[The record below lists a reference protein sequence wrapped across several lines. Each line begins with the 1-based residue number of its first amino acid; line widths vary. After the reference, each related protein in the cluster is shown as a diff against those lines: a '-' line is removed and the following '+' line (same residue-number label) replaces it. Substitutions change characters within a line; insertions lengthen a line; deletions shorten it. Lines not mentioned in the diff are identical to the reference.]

1 MGDNKGDTTKK
12 QTPQQTHQQQQLSS
26 SPKEALEESSES
38 GQKHLQQLSAVVETA
53 TGPPF
58 ISAPLYVPTGTTSP
72 YEQQYESV
80 NPKRPRYNSGQWK
93 LLPSP
98 SSLQS
103 QTQMA
108 IITSES
114 SPSPTTNPIN
124 PQSQVHTTAA
134 SSSDTASSPPSSPL
148 PSTTSGQETNKPE
161 GEQFH
166 NQFRKGK
173 YVSPIWKP
181 NEMLWLARA
190 WRIQYQGGSDA
201 SGSSS
206 RIVHQETGHV
216 TGSDAAVQ
224 STRSKTRAD
233 KDRAVAEFL
242 NKHGISRDAKTA
254 GTKWDNMLGEFR
266 KVYEWERGGEKE
278 QVGKSYFRLSPYER
292 KLHRLPASFDEEV
305 FEELSQFMGPRMRT
319 SQSRG
324 ASAIA
329 SSDDARPILSGS
341 RALLPPPPFK
351 EDELPLFVLNIAK
364 PRRWCYF
371 MLSPLVR
378 TKQLVTTSG
387 GDTFFHGTRGSLLG
401 FDTSLDVGVALPY
414 SSSSKELRRIG
425 KIRMTWE
432 ESVSLWAEEGEH
444 HRGRVRLQGS
454 SFLNADELTFFDDA
468 VVACT
473 MEAFEDGPLK
483 GFTID
488 RFVNGQQV
496 KVFGRRNSS
505 AASASSGTNIFVNV
519 SYSGTVQKFQ
529 SKTMPPLE
537 FQDPTDY
544 YVGCLRVPPTTLP
557 SLFELSWHLQEPLPE
572 EYRFPLRRDVYRD
585 LPPGKEALFTIS
597 NELLDCRAILY
608 DILSPIIRTNPSL
621 SAATATGRDSYIG
634 LWDDCINRVVS
645 KFCSVEMVIIRKPSS
660 SLTEPLQDQWPNVT
674 GFVRNFCLWR
684 GEETDQLREGQ
695 LDPPSS
701 IVEKLLWTYMDL
713 PYLLGY
719 YAVGYMVTLCALSRS
734 QDRIIRTDLY
744 SVDLSS
750 PSERLKALVPCCR
763 IAGLL
768 PLLADRCFNNVN
780 NVGSYK
786 QFLFSDFERIDL
798 GNGSKMEMTPNTVI
812 RSFSSKK
819 KWAAVKEIYN
829 ILDHRIP
836 HSEFICRASE
846 KDLTLV
852 FKPRGCKSRPINCD
866 QLVEA
871 LKYVTKALVAL
882 HDLCFMHRDLCWD
895 KVPRR
900 SDRENE
906 WFVCGFEEAVVAPQI
921 NPHPAVTAEAGG
933 RHAPE
938 MGRGLH
944 GVKVDV
950 WGVGHLVNTCGLTNM
965 PKMLRELQNRC
976 MDQNPEQRPTAA
988 DCYHHLLQ
996 VQSASSS
1003 APY

>member
-12 QTPQQTHQQQQLSS
+12 QTPQQTQHQQQLSS
-26 SPKEALEESSES
+26 SPKEPLEESSES
-38 GQKHLQQLSAVVETA
+38 RQKHLQQPSAVVVTA

-58 ISAPLYVPTGTTSP
+58 ISAPLYVPIGATSSP
-72 YEQQYESV
+72 FEQQFEPV
-80 NPKRPRYNSGQWK
+80 NPKRTRYNSGQWK

-103 QTQMA
+103 QAQMA
-108 IITSES
+108 IITTES
-114 SPSPTTNPIN
+114 SPSPTTNPVN
-124 PQSQVHTTAA
+124 PQTQAHITAA
-134 SSSDTASSPPSSPL
+134 SSSDTASSPPHSPL

-166 NQFRKGK
+166 HQFRKGK
-173 YVSPIWKP
+173 YVSPVWKP

-201 SGSSS
+201 SGFSS
-206 RIVHQETGHV
+206 RIGHQETGHL
-216 TGSDAAVQ
+216 TGSDVAVQ
-224 STRSKTRAD
+224 STRGKTRAD
-233 KDRAVAEFL
+233 KDREVAEFL
-242 NKHGISRDAKTA
+242 NKHGINRDAKTA

-319 SQSRG
+319 SQSKG
-324 ASAIA
+324 ASPIA
-329 SSDDARPILSGS
+329 SSDDGRSVFAGS
-341 RALLPPPPFK
+341 RALPPPPPFK
-351 EDELPLFVLNIAK
+351 DDELPLSA
-364 PRRWCYF
+364 
-371 MLSPLVR
+371 R

-387 GDTFFHGTRGSLLG
+387 GDAFFHGTRGSLLG
-401 FDTSLDVGVALPY
+401 FDTSLDVGVGLP
-414 SSSSKELRRIG
+414 SSSKELRRIG

-483 GFTID
+483 GFSVD
-488 RFVNGQQV
+488 RFINGQQV
-496 KVFGRRNSS
+496 KVFGRRKSS
-505 AASASSGTNIFVNV
+505 SASASSGFIERAQLPFAEP
-519 SYSGTVQKFQ
+519 SIRS
-529 SKTMPPLE
+529 MPPLE

-557 SLFELSWHLQEPLPE
+557 SLFELSWHLQEPPPE

-585 LPPGKEALFTIS
+585 LPPGKEVLFTTS
-597 NELLDCRAILY
+597 NELLDCRAIMY
-608 DILSPIIRTNPSL
+608 DIVGPIIRTNPSL
-621 SAATATGRDSYIG
+621 SAASATGRDSYIG

-645 KFCSVEMVIIRKPSS
+645 KYCSIEMVIIRKPSS
-660 SLTEPLQDQWPNVT
+660 SSTDQPLQDQWPNVT

-684 GEETDQLREGQ
+684 GEETDQLREGH
-695 LDPPSS
+695 LDPPFS

-719 YAVGYMVTLCALSRS
+719 YAVGYMVTFCALSRS

-768 PLLADRCFNNVN
+768 SLLADRCLNNVN
-780 NVGSYK
+780 YVGSYK
-786 QFLFSDFERIDL
+786 QFPFSDFERIDL
-798 GNGSKMEMTPNTVI
+798 GYGNIREMTPNTVI
-812 RSFSSKK
+812 RSFSNKK
-819 KWAAVKEIYN
+819 KWAAVKEIYD

-836 HSEFICRASE
+836 HAEFICRASE

-852 FKPRGCKSRPINCD
+852 FKPRGCKFKPVNCD

-882 HDLCFMHRDLCWD
+882 HDLCFMHRDLNWD
-895 KVPRR
+895 KVLRR

-906 WFVCGFEEAVVAPQI
+906 WFVCGFDEAVGAPQI
-921 NPHPAVTAEAGG
+921 YPHLVAGAEAPG
-933 RHAPE
+933 RYAPE

-950 WGVGHLVNTCGLTNM
+950 WGVGHLVKTCGLTNV
-965 PKMLRELQNRC
+965 PKLLRELQNRC
-976 MDQNPEQRPTAA
+976 LDQNPEQRPTAA

-996 VQSASSS
+996 VQSASSG

>member
-1 MGDNKGDTTKK
+1 MGDTKGDTTKK
-12 QTPQQTHQQQQLSS
+12 PTPQQTQQLSS
-26 SPKEALEESSES
+26 SPKESLEESSES
-38 GQKHLQQLSAVVETA
+38 RQKHLQQQSAVVV
-53 TGPPF
+53 TGAPF
-58 ISAPLYVPTGTTSP
+58 ISAPLYVPIGATSSP
-72 YEQQYESV
+72 FEQQFESV

-98 SSLQS
+98 SSLQT
-103 QTQMA
+103 QAQMA

-114 SPSPTTNPIN
+114 SPSPTTNPKN
-124 PQSQVHTTAA
+124 PQTQAHTTAA
-134 SSSDTASSPPSSPL
+134 SSSDTASSPPHSPL

-166 NQFRKGK
+166 HQFRKGK
-173 YVSPIWKP
+173 YVSPVWKP

-201 SGSSS
+201 SGSS
-206 RIVHQETGHV
+206 RIGHQETSHV
-216 TGSDAAVQ
+216 AGSDVAVQ
-224 STRSKTRAD
+224 STRGKTRAD
-233 KDRAVAEFL
+233 KDKEVAEFL
-242 NKHGISRDAKTA
+242 NRHGINRDAKTA

-319 SQSRG
+319 SQSR

-329 SSDDARPILSGS
+329 SGDDGRPVISGS
-341 RALLPPPPFK
+341 RALPPPPPFK
-351 EDELPLFVLNIAK
+351 EDELP
-364 PRRWCYF
+364 P
-371 MLSPLVR
+371 SVR

-387 GDTFFHGTRGSLLG
+387 GDAFFHGTRGSLLG
-401 FDTSLDVGVALPY
+401 FDNSLDGSVGLP
-414 SSSSKELRRIG
+414 SSSSKEPRRIG
-425 KIRMTWE
+425 KIRMAWE

-454 SFLNADELTFFDDA
+454 SFLNADELTFFDDTM
-468 VVACT
+468 VACT
-473 MEAFEDGPLK
+473 IEAFEDGPLK
-483 GFTID
+483 GFSVD

-496 KVFGRRNSS
+496 KVFGRRKSS
-505 AASASSGTNIFVNV
+505 TASASSGFIDRAQLPFAEPPIRP
-519 SYSGTVQKFQ
+519 
-529 SKTMPPLE
+529 MPPLE

-557 SLFELSWHLQEPLPE
+557 SLFELSWHLQEPPPE
-572 EYRFPLRRDVYRD
+572 EYRFHLRKDVYRD
-585 LPPGKEALFTIS
+585 LPPGKEVLFTTS
-597 NELLDCRAILY
+597 NELLDCRAIIY

-621 SAATATGRDSYIG
+621 SAATAASRDSFIG

-660 SLTEPLQDQWPNVT
+660 SSSTEPLQDQWPNVT

-684 GEETDQLREGQ
+684 GEETDQLRESQ

-713 PYLLGY
+713 PYILGY
-719 YAVGYMVTLCALSRS
+719 YAVGYMVTFCALSRS

-750 PSERLKALVPCCR
+750 PSERLKALAPCCR

-768 PLLADRCFNNVN
+768 PLLADRCFSNVN
-780 NVGSYK
+780 NIGSYK
-786 QFLFSDFERIDL
+786 QFPFSDFERIDM
-798 GNGSKMEMTPNTVI
+798 GNGNIMEMTPNTVI
-812 RSFSSKK
+812 RSFSSRK
-819 KWAAVKEIYN
+819 KWAAVKEIYD

-836 HSEFICRASE
+836 HAEFICRASE

-852 FKPRGCKSRPINCD
+852 FKPRGCKFKPVNCD

-882 HDLCFMHRDLCWD
+882 HDLCFMHRDLSWD
-895 KVPRR
+895 KVLRR

-906 WFVCGFEEAVVAPQI
+906 WFVCGFDEAVGAPQI
-921 NPHPAVTAEAGG
+921 YPQAVAGAEARG

-950 WGVGHLVNTCGLTNM
+950 WGVGHLVKTCGLTNV

-976 MDQNPEQRPTAA
+976 LDQNPEQRPTAA

-1003 APY
+1003 GAPY